1 MLPYQNLSLEDMPGE
16 VWKDIPGWE
25 GFYQAST
32 MGRVKSTSH
41 LSCSGKLLK
50 NRIIRQNVYGR
61 GYLNARLYRN
71 GKSHSF
77 PVARLVAFTFI
88 PNPENK
94 PTVDHINNIKFDN
107 RVENLRWATYHENM
121 SNPIS
126 VRRRKEMMRGVSFW
140 QQSKS
145 QPRKGL
151 DNNRAHSIVGINP
164 NTSEVRHYTLLGDCA
179 KDGFTPSNV
188 SKVCRKIIKHSGG
201 WAFFYADD
209 PELKLHLPRQ
219 SEFLAP

>member
-16 VWKDIPGWE
+16 IWKDIPGWE

-32 MGRVKSTSH
+32 MGRIKSTSH

-50 NRIIRQNVYGR
+50 NRILRQNVYGR

-126 VRRRKEMMRGVSFW
+126 VQRRKEMMRGVNFW
-140 QQSKS
+140 ERCKRE
-145 QPRKGL
+145 PMRGT
-151 DNNRAHSIVGINP
+151 DNPKATPIVGINP
-164 NTSEVRHYTLLGDCA
+164 ETKEVRYYSYMYECA

-219 SEFLAP
+219 SESRAP